1 MSAVATAFRRCPA
14 PFRLSWS
21 KPRRRVLQAL
31 LSALDRLV
39 PPRDT
44 RPDAELPS
52 EWFKYPPI

>member
-1 MSAVATAFRRCPA
+1 MSAVATPFRRCPA

-21 KPRRRVLQAL
+21 KARRRVLQEL
-31 LSALDRLV
+31 LDALDRVV

-44 RPDAELPS
+44 RPHPELPA